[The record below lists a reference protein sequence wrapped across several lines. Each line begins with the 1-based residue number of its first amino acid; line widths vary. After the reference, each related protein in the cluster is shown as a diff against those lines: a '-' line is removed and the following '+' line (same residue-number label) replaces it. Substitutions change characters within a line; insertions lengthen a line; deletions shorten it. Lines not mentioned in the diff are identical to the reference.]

1 MAGMIGARVA
11 VEVLNY
17 DRDNP
22 NGNPKSMLGL
32 HGSNFIFGLHYMT
45 ALHGCFGIMAT
56 KYQDT
61 VLLRAVLAANMAGQT
76 WEEIELPFLDQQK
89 SLSINRSA
97 GREVKTDLLDFASGT
112 AGVLA
117 YYLAAKATSS
127 IVKGAILAC
136 H

>member
-1 MAGMIGARVA
+1 MAAS
-11 VEVLNY
+11 VLW
-17 DRDNP
+17 P
-22 NGNPKSMLGL
+22 QS
-32 HGSNFIFGLHYMT
+32 
-45 ALHGCFGIMAT
+45 T
-56 KYQDT
+56 KT
-61 VLLRAVLAANMAGQT
+61 VLLRAVLAANGMAGQT